1 MCGQF
6 IMRIRPGVL
15 ADVFALMDLPA
26 FGEQET
32 CFPAGPV
39 VAIVQ
44 EGAQRLAK
52 QMHWR
57 FIPNSAGDPE
67 QFAKKYHTWNARAET
82 IESSPTYRQAFRH
95 RRCLIPA
102 TGFYVFTGP
111 KGKKARHYVGLKEQ
125 APYAYAGAWEKWHRG
140 GRDPIESCA
149 IVTTT
154 PNSLMKPLDDRM
166 PVILSPSDYDTWLDP
181 ENEDVPILKALL
193 KPYSADTMETR
204 LA

>member
-1 MCGQF
+1 
-6 IMRIRPGVL
+6 MRIRPGVL
-15 ADVFALMDLPA
+15 AEVFALIDQPA
-26 FGEQET
+26 FTEQET

-44 EGAQRLAK
+44 EGAQRIAK
-52 QMHWR
+52 QMYWR

-111 KGKKARHYVGLKEQ
+111 KGKKSRHHVRLKDQ
-125 APYAYAGAWEKWHRG
+125 APYAYAGVWETWQRD

-154 PNSLMKPLDDRM
+154 PNALMKKLDDRM
-166 PVILSPSDYDTWLDP
+166 PVILAPADYDSWLDTQ
-181 ENEDVPILKALL
+181 NEDLATLKALL
-193 KPYSADTMETR
+193 KPYPATTMESHP
-204 LA
+204 A